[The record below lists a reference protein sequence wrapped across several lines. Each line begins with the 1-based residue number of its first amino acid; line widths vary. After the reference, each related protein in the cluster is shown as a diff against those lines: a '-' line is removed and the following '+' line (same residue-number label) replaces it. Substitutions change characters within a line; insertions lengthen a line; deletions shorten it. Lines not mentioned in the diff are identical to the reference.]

1 MSNEI
6 GTKKL
11 SFNIQGEFITK
22 LAREWFYSGKKSYD
36 EVLEMLMSSPDIS
49 EVQSRRYAEDI
60 LLGRAALKGNT
71 ADGSYHLEI
80 YGPGEEQKLPSCQ
93 NIWKEIEKRKQAEKK
108 LEKMEEQWNVAME
121 YISDGEQREI
131 RKILGIETNEDKQK
145 AQVDS
150 FIERMMDENTYATE
164 DYGWLAPNGTF
175 YAVEW
180 GEHQEWAQSYI
191 EKNFP
196 DTREND
202 IIDIQMKSHT
212 GLIGAGDYL
221 VERGWVL
228 LHADTIHEFLC
239 WDKDFNVWINES
251 LVKDYVEKE
260 LYHVFNTVGAK
271 RTIHS
276 PGSGKFT
283 ISGGT
288 YGNQIDIEAETKEII
303 KDIKNSKMI
312 TREPK
317 YFIKVT
323 GSNNGIGKNYV
334 DVNISKQKLWYIRKN
349 KIVFSSDIVTGD
361 PTTGHST
368 PTGMYYVEFKKTD
381 YTMRKYN
388 AHVNYWMPIDTGTG
402 VGLHD
407 ASWRGSF
414 GGEIYH
420 GNGSHGCINMPTSKA
435 SVLYHMLP
443 VNTPVIVH

>member
-22 LAREWFYSGKKSYD
+22 LTREWFYSGKKSYD
-36 EVLEMLMSSPDIS
+36 EVLEMLMDIMSSPDIS
-49 EVQSRRYAEDI
+49 EVQSRRYAEDV

-145 AQVDS
+145 AQVDC

-202 IIDIQMKSHT
+202 TIDIQMKSHT

-228 LHADTIHEFLC
+228 LHNPSQGIAFSTKNPVKEYTKAQKEFLY
-239 WDKDFNVWINES
+239 
-251 LVKDYVEKE
+251 DYYME
-260 LYHVFNTVGAK
+260 
-271 RTIHS
+271 R
-276 PGSGKFT
+276 GK
-283 ISGGT
+283 
-288 YGNQIDIEAETKEII
+288 EAEA
-303 KDIKNSKMI
+303 N
-312 TREPK
+312 
-317 YFIKVT
+317 KVW
-323 GSNNGIGKNYV
+323 K
-334 DVNISKQKLWYIRKN
+334 
-349 KIVFSSDIVTGD
+349 
-361 PTTGHST
+361 
-368 PTGMYYVEFKKTD
+368 
-381 YTMRKYN
+381 
-388 AHVNYWMPIDTGTG
+388 
-402 VGLHD
+402 
-407 ASWRGSF
+407 
-414 GGEIYH
+414 
-420 GNGSHGCINMPTSKA
+420 
-435 SVLYHMLP
+435 
-443 VNTPVIVH
+443 